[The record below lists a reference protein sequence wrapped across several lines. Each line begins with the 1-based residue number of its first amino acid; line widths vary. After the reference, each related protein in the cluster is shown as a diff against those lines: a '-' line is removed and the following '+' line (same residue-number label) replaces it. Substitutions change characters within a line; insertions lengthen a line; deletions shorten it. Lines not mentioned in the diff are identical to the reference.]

1 MKKIKYSVVV
11 AAYNEEES
19 LPLFF
24 SKVIPLMETLGET
37 FEIIVVN
44 DGSGDKTEEI
54 LAARCAEDKRVKAV
68 NFSRNFGQQAALLAG
83 LEECCGEAVIVMDA
97 DLQDPPEV
105 AIEMIE
111 KYKEGYD
118 IVHGRRKKRPGES
131 VFKKVTAR
139 AYYRFIHRISNPKV
153 PENVGDFKLYSRRAV
168 NAILS
173 LPERNRLIR
182 AQAAWV
188 GFRQTFVEF
197 DRPAR
202 AVGETKYTLKK
213 MVKLASDGI
222 ISNSYYPLYLS
233 LKAGIFL
240 GVISAAAFV
249 TFIILALCRVYLPLA
264 AWLFPTVTVLFAIH
278 LTIKGLTDIYTA
290 RIYDEV
296 KGRPAYVIKD
306 KLNCE
311 KDHD

>member
-1 MKKIKYSVVV
+1 MKGIKYSVVV

-24 SKVIPLMETLGET
+24 SKVVPLFETLGET
-37 FEIIVVN
+37 FEIIITN
-44 DGSGDKTEEI
+44 DGSSDGTEDI
-54 LAARCAEDKRVKAV
+54 LAQRCAADKRVKGI

-83 LEECCGEAVIVMDA
+83 LKESRGDAVIVMDA

-105 AIEMIE
+105 ALEMIE

-139 AYYRFIHRISNPKV
+139 LYYKFIHRISNPKV

-168 NAILS
+168 DAILS

-222 ISNSYYPLYLS
+222 ISNSYYPLYLA
-233 LKAGIFL
+233 LKAGILL
-240 GVISAAAFV
+240 GVLSAAAFL
-249 TFIILALCRVYLPLA
+249 TFIILAICGVYLPLA
-264 AWLFPTVTVLFAIH
+264 AWLFPTVTLLFAIH

-296 KGRPAYVIKD
+296 KNRPVYVIKD
-306 KLNCE
+306 KFNSNE
-311 KDHD
+311 DD

>member
-1 MKKIKYSVVV
+1 MKGIKYSVVV

-24 SKVIPLMETLGET
+24 SKVVPLFETLGET
-37 FEIIVVN
+37 FEIIITN
-44 DGSGDKTEEI
+44 DGSSDGTEDI
-54 LAARCAEDKRVKAV
+54 LAQRCAADKRVKGI

-83 LEECCGEAVIVMDA
+83 LKESRGDAVIVMDA

-105 AIEMIE
+105 ALEMIE

-139 AYYRFIHRISNPKV
+139 LYYKFIHRISNPKV

-168 NAILS
+168 DAILS

-222 ISNSYYPLYLS
+222 ISNSYYPLYLA
-233 LKAGIFL
+233 LKAGILLGFL
-240 GVISAAAFV
+240 SAAAFL
-249 TFIILALCRVYLPLA
+249 TFIILAICGVYLPLA
-264 AWLFPTVTVLFAIH
+264 AWLFPTVTLLFAIH

-296 KGRPAYVIKD
+296 KNRPVYVIKD
-306 KLNCE
+306 KFNSNE
-311 KDHD
+311 DD